1 MTSIIARSLSTQVG
15 RYFLPLTLIRISFGL
30 FFFASGLNKLIQP
43 DNQQAMLHT
52 MIEAGLPYPAFMAT
66 FVAGNEALFGFLL
79 VLGLLSRLSALVL
92 LVINIVAL
100 MTIGIHQIPADV
112 TGLEWYSWLLYLPES
127 VYILLCILIAVQGSG
142 PLGLDLRLGRLLP
155 TTGRWPQ
162 ATGYH
167 PYK

>member
-1 MTSIIARSLSTQVG
+1 MISIIARFLSTRSG
-15 RYFLPLTLIRISFGL
+15 RYFLPLTLIRIAFGL

-66 FVAGNEALFGFLL
+66 FVAGNETLFGLLL
-79 VLGLLSRLSALVL
+79 VFGLLTRLSSLVL

-100 MTIGIHQIPADV
+100 VTIGLHQIPADV

-127 VYILLCILIAVQGSG
+127 VYILLCILLVVQGGG
-142 PLGLDLRLGRLLP
+142 PWGLDRHLVRLLP
-155 TTGRWPQ
+155 EAGR
-162 ATGYH
+162 
-167 PYK
+167 